1 MDSAF
6 ILPGKRENGR
16 DAFIHFQ
23 HAHCESGVTTNLLRH
38 YGINISEPMAF
49 GIGAGLF
56 FGHLPFLKVNG
67 TPGTTFRIWPG
78 AVFKRVTKR
87 LGVIMHT
94 QRFAAPQKAMDALD
108 AALDAGHPVGLQC
121 SVYYLPYMPEAFRF
135 HFNAHNLV
143 VYGREGTEYLVSD
156 PVMETAT
163 RIEAS
168 DLVKARFAKGT
179 PEPRG
184 FMYYVRAAQAQPD
197 FPKAIMEGIRQT
209 AFFMLSPPLP
219 WFGYKGIY
227 LLSGLIRNYPNK
239 LTPRKAA
246 LYLGN
251 IIRMQEEIGTGG
263 GGFRY
268 LYAAFL
274 QEAGQ
279 MLHREDLFRLSE
291 EMTDIG
297 DNWRAFAYNAARI
310 VKSRSTELVSYGE
323 LSTQLR
329 AIGVREKEFF
339 GRLRKPA
346 RVS

>member
-1 MDSAF
+1 MSETSTPIRQGA
-6 ILPGKRENGR
+6 PAH
-16 DAFIHFQ
+16 DAFVHFQ

-38 YGINISEPMAF
+38 YGVEISEPMAF

-78 AVFKRVTKR
+78 AVFKRTAQR
-87 LGVIMHT
+87 LGVKIRSE
-94 QRFAAPQKAMDALD
+94 RFSTPAKAM
-108 AALDAGHPVGLQC
+108 AALDKALDEGKPVGMQS

-156 PVMETAT
+156 PIMETAT
-163 RIEAS
+163 RIDAE
-168 DLVKARFAKGT
+168 DLAKARFAKGT

-184 FMYYVRAAQAQPD
+184 FMYYVDGAAQNPD
-197 FPKAIMEGIRQT
+197 WEKAIRQGIRQVC
-209 AFFMLSPPLP
+209 FFMLSPPLP
-219 WFGYKGIY
+219 WFGYKGIN
-227 LLSGLIRNYPNK
+227 LLAKRIAKYPEK
-239 LTPRKAA
+239 LTPRKAS

-274 QEAGQ
+274 QEAGEK
-279 MLHREDLFRLSE
+279 LGRADFLEFSR
-291 EMTDIG
+291 EMTVIG
-297 DNWRAFAYNAARI
+297 DTWRGFAYSAART
-310 VKSRSTELVSYGE
+310 VKSRASDLVSYDG
-323 LSTQLR
+323 LADQLR
-329 AIGVREKEFF
+329 SIARLEKDFF
-339 GRLRKPA
+339 TRLRNAVK
-346 RVS
+346 